1 MEFTIKCLPRPDL
14 KPKALRRSGLIPV
27 VLYGHDK
34 KEALTLALDT
44 KTTKSFLQKSQVN
57 NSLVTLEVDELN
69 LSIPTLLREIQTHPT
84 NRHDVYHLSF
94 WAFGN
99 QSVTVT
105 VPITFIGKALGVTN
119 GNGAVDIG
127 LYSLELS
134 CKSGVIPE
142 AIVVDL
148 TPMDVNDTLHVQDLI
163 LPEGVVSDGA
173 PDRIVVSIL
182 EIQD

>member
-1 MEFTIKCLPRPDL
+1 MEFTIKCQPRPNI

-34 KEALTLALDT
+34 TESLELVLDE
-44 KTTKSFLQKSQVN
+44 KTTKTFLQRSQVN
-57 NSLVTLEVDELN
+57 NSLITLEVDDIN
-69 LSIPTLLREIQTHPT
+69 LSVPSLLREVQVHPA
-84 NRHDVYHLSF
+84 NHHHIYHLAF

-105 VPITFIGKALGVTN
+105 VPITFTGKAQGVTN

-134 CKSGVIPE
+134 CLAGAIPE
-142 AIVVDL
+142 EIVVDL
-148 TPMDVNDTLHVQDLI
+148 TPMDVNDTLHVQDLA
-163 LPEGVVSDGA
+163 LPDGVTSSGS

-182 EIQD
+182 AID